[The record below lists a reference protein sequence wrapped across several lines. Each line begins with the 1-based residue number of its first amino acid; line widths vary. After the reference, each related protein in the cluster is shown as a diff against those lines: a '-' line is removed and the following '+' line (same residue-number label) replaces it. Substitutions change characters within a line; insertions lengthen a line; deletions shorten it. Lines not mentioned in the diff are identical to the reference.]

1 MMTSEPVGEPL
12 DQDVIFRLVSFEGVT
27 YELSAPSPLLH
38 FRESEGEQRAF
49 SIAIGVA
56 DAVGIAGAAEGRYGL
71 RPSTSELLSLIIDGL
86 LADVVAVR
94 LVRVE
99 GGVVF
104 AELDLMSASGRRV
117 FDCRPSDAVAI
128 ALRSPSVPVLVNEAI
143 VSSLV
148 RA

>member
-1 MMTSEPVGEPL
+1 MTIEPMGEPL
-12 DQDVIFRLVSFEGVT
+12 DQDVVFRLVSFEGVT
-27 YELSAPSPLLH
+27 YDLSAPSPLLH
-38 FRESEGEQRAF
+38 FRETEGDERAF

-56 DAVGIAGAAEGRYGL
+56 DAVVIAAAAEGRYGL
-71 RPSTSELLSLIIDGL
+71 RPSTSELLSLVIDGL

-94 LVRVE
+94 FVRAE

-128 ALRSPSVPVLVNEAI
+128 ALRTPSAPVLVNEAI
-143 VSSLV
+143 VDSLL
-148 RA
+148 RR

>member
-1 MMTSEPVGEPL
+1 MTNEPMGEIL
-12 DQDVIFRLVSFEGVT
+12 DQDVVFRLVSFEGVT
-27 YELSAPSPLLH
+27 YDLSAPSPLLH
-38 FRESEGEQRAF
+38 FRETEGKERAF

-56 DAVGIAGAAEGRYGL
+56 DAVGIAAAAEGRNGL
-71 RPSTSELLSLIIDGL
+71 RPSTSELLSLVIDGL

-94 LVRVE
+94 FVRVE

-128 ALRSPSVPVLVNEAI
+128 ALRTPSAPVLVNEVI
-143 VSSLV
+143 VESLV
-148 RA
+148 LG